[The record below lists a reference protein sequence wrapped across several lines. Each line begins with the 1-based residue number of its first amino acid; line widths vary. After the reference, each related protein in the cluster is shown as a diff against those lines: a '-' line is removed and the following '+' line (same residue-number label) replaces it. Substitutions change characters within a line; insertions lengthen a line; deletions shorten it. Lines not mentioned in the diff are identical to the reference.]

1 MKLMR
6 VIVFTDKMEKLT
18 QFYGDQ
24 LGLKAKPDPN
34 GDASEWIEF
43 NGGGA
48 GVALHKAHGGG
59 GGGGT
64 CAHKLVFYAKD
75 VAKARAACEEES
87 ETRRGETLRQTC
99 AVRWSRSGRKPHP
112 DFQPEVAAR
121 FLRRSACAFGAR
133 GLTSQAIAR

>member
-1 MKLMR
+1 MMKLMR
-6 VIVFTDKMEKLT
+6 VIVFTNEMEKLT

-34 GDASEWIEF
+34 GDSSEWIEF

-59 GGGGT
+59 GT

-75 VAKARAACEEES
+75 VAKARA
-87 ETRRGETLRQTC
+87 TLLKKKVKLGEVKRFGKLVMCDGIDPAGNRIQI
-99 AVRWSRSGRKPHP
+99 SNRK
-112 DFQPEVAAR
+112 
-121 FLRRSACAFGAR
+121 
-133 GLTSQAIAR
+133 